1 MPHIF
6 QKMKALTDVIIHLH
20 FGLELSIDW
29 EIGSG
34 QKTYSNAILKLIENL
49 FGDWYV
55 LFLKFEE
62 LEGDED
68 ALIEYFMVVM
78 LEISKIGLKLYFR
91 RMSNLFLLTD
101 YYILRV
107 CYCFH
112 TLHCYLWYFQ
122 C

>member
-6 QKMKALTDVIIHLH
+6 QKMKALTDVVIHLH
-20 FGLELSIDW
+20 FGLELSINW
-29 EIGSG
+29 KIGSG

-78 LEISKIGLKLYFR
+78 LEISKY
-91 RMSNLFLLTD
+91 M
-101 YYILRV
+101 V
-107 CYCFH
+107 
-112 TLHCYLWYFQ
+112 
-122 C
+122 